1 MKMITQGKK
10 NVKKN
15 TNKSETV
22 KSHIIYGL
30 PVNDKRLLLY

>member
-1 MKMITQGKK
+1 MKMITQEKI

-15 TNKSETV
+15 KNKSETV
-22 KSHIIYGL
+22 KSHITYGL